1 MLSLLHGKGVE
12 PYLLMRRIPLEQ
24 VPEDEK
30 EAAAWLQNLFVEKD
44 KIIDSFLETGSFFK
58 TSGVKE
64 VPAYV
69 NKPRLCSLVN
79 FACWATFSLFCI
91 FYYLITSLLAANWT
105 AFITALS
112 VLGLCKLIFKELK
125 GYHIDINIMSSFTYL
140 DLHTQMENRPFKIN
154 SI

>member
-1 MLSLLHGKGVE
+1 MQLNFQTPATMLSLLHGKSVE
-12 PYLLMRRIPLEQ
+12 PHLLMRRIPLEQ

-58 TSGVKE
+58 TSGIKE

-69 NKPRLCSLVN
+69 NKRRLCSLVN
-79 FACWATFSLFCI
+79 FVCWAVFSLSCI
-91 FYYLITSLLAANWT
+91 FYYVITSLLAANWT

-112 VLGLCKLIFKELK
+112 VLGLCKFGVRSLRRMAL
-125 GYHIDINIMSSFTYL
+125 
-140 DLHTQMENRPFKIN
+140 
-154 SI
+154 